1 MTHAMNV
8 LRRLSVG
15 LTCLGAVL
23 LVGCANVKLAEPT
36 AAVENVQK
44 AKASG
49 IAPVAVGSFKLA
61 PGKDQS
67 LDQVVSIR
75 SNRFYSPY
83 DSSFSKYLAQT
94 LSADLR
100 AAGLLAADSRRTIQG
115 ELTQSTVDASIGQ
128 GKGSLAG
135 RFSVLDEG
143 KKTYDKELKVDA
155 TWESSFVGAVAIP
168 AAVNE
173 YMALYH
179 KVIAQLLDD
188 PEFRKAVAP

>member
-1 MTHAMNV
+1 MNLKNV
-8 LRRLSVG
+8 RCLAVWLM
-15 LTCLGAVL
+15 CLGAAL
-23 LVGCANVKLAEPT
+23 LVGCANVKLAEPS

-44 AKASG
+44 AKTAG
-49 IAPVAVGSFKLA
+49 IAPVAVGTFKLA
-61 PGKDQS
+61 PGKDAS

-94 LSADLR
+94 LTVDLR
-100 AAGLLAADSRRTIQG
+100 AAGLLATDSRRSIHG

-135 RFSVLDEG
+135 RFSVLDDG
-143 KKTYDKELKVDA
+143 RKTYDKELKVEA
-155 TWESSFVGAVAIP
+155 TWDSPFVGAVAVP
-168 AAVNE
+168 AAINE

-179 KVIAQLLDD
+179 KIIAQLLDD
-188 PEFRKAVAP
+188 PEFRKAVSP

>member
-1 MTHAMNV
+1 MNWMTSV
-8 LRRLSVG
+8 RRVATWAIGLS
-15 LTCLGAVL
+15 AVL

-44 AKASG
+44 AKAAG
-49 IAPVAVGSFKLA
+49 IAPIAVGNFKLA
-61 PGKDQS
+61 PGKDLS

-83 DSSFSKYLAQT
+83 DSSFSKYLAHT
-94 LSADLR
+94 LTADLR
-100 AAGLLAADSRRTIQG
+100 AAGLLAEDSRRTIQG

-143 KKTYDKELKVDA
+143 RKTYDKELKVEA
-155 TWESSFVGAVAIP
+155 AWESSFVGAVAIP
-168 AAVNE
+168 AAINE
-173 YMALYH
+173 YVALYH

-188 PEFRKAVAP
+188 PEFRKAVSP